1 MRSKVRPRNTPAPGT
16 PAGSGRPPRAQQGP
30 PPRRTGLVWLGIIA
44 FVLGATAALAVDRI
58 SPSVNLG
65 SRPVPS
71 GSAIASPLANASPAA
86 SASEFP
92 SAEPSVPPSLGPS
105 PSPSQAAP
113 IIAAELPTKVGKTT
127 LQVQSITGTASLGT
141 APSIRAMT
149 AAITNLGKKPEDLEI
164 AEALDPTGASA
175 LSILGFRLPG
185 VDPAKLE
192 PLILTDWLS
201 ASSPGVTTS
210 TITMSG
216 QSLTRI
222 SYGSEGASDYI
233 LVHGDGIFIIETAN
247 QTEAA
252 SVVSLMTSGT
262 AAPGASPGT
271 SPAGSPGASPAA
283 TPSPAGSAAAPAPSP
298 SAT

>member
-1 MRSKVRPRNTPAPGT
+1 M
-16 PAGSGRPPRAQQGP
+16 
-30 PPRRTGLVWLGIIA
+30 GLVWFGIIA

-65 SRPVPS
+65 SKPAPS
-71 GSAIASPLANASPAA
+71 GSAVSSPLANASPGP

-92 SAEPSVPPSLGPS
+92 SAAPSVPPSLGPS

-113 IIAAELPTKVGKTT
+113 ILAAELPTKVGATT

-141 APSIRAMT
+141 APRIRAMT
-149 AAITNLGKKPEDLEI
+149 AAITNLGKKPKDLEL
-164 AEALDPTGASA
+164 AEALDPTGTSA
-175 LSILGFRLPG
+175 LSILGFRVPG
-185 VDPAKLE
+185 VAPARLE

-201 ASSPGVTTS
+201 SSSPGVTTS
-210 TITMSG
+210 TVTLSG
-216 QSLTRI
+216 QTITRI

-247 QTEAA
+247 QAEAA
-252 SVVSLMTSGT
+252 LVVSIMTGAST
-262 AAPGASPGT
+262 APGASPGASPGAAPSPVGSAT
-271 SPAGSPGASPAA
+271 SPAQSHAASPVA
-283 TPSPAGSAAAPAPSP
+283 SP